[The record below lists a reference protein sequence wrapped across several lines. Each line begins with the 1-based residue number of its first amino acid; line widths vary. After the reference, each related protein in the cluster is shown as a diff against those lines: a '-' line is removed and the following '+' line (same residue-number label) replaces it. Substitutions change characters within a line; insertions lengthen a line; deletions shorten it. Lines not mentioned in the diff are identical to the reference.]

1 MGGDPAAAA
10 AASVVLGR
18 RGDTHFHG
26 RHRESRRSPQQR
38 SQQRQHPQERGA
50 QGGGSSYQGAARQ
63 IGGGIAGDWRSC
75 PHGRGGSPGA
85 RVRWRH
91 DGGWVCPGAS
101 TGGTTVIASAF
112 SRRVTQA
119 SFAPGGQQGGATQS
133 GTSAGALRCWRVGVL
148 RCWGGLLG
156 AWSWWG
162 ALFLVGRWNP
172 HAGCG
177 SPRGIGAV
185 GLRGGRAWRCGEP
198 LEFVADG
205 GGGEPPGV
213 RGGSYRSH
221 RIPWGTKGGGEPP
234 EFMTDGRCRR
244 PGARGRK
251 LPEPQGSE
259 GRGGAWGAAGVR
271 DGRKV
276 PGAARACGRKPPEP
290 QNPAGHEG
298 CADFPGRSRRTPRGM
313 KAAES
318 RWSSWRTERRG
329 AGGVRGR
336 QDASRSR
343 SRYSAVNATAR
354 SSSRD
359 RSARARAARAPGT
372 EPSACVSRPR
382 AGAPVLPRARRS
394 TSRAAI

>member
-133 GTSAGALRCWRVGVL
+133 GTSAGVLRCWRVGVL

-198 LEFVADG
+198 LEF
-205 GGGEPPGV
+205 
-213 RGGSYRSH
+213 RGGR
-221 RIPWGTKGGGEPP
+221 
-234 EFMTDGRCRR
+234 
-244 PGARGRK
+244 RGRGAARSSGRE
-251 LPEPQGSE
+251 LPEPQDPVGHE
-259 GRGGAWGAAGVR
+259 GGRGAAGVR
-271 DGRKV
+271 DGRRGR
-276 PGAARACGRKPPEP
+276 GAARSSGRELPEP
-290 QNPAGHEG
+290 QDPVGHEG
-298 CADFPGRSRRTPRGM
+298 GRGAAGVHGGRKVPAPRSPRAEATGAAGLRGAWRGVGSRR
-313 KAAES
+313 
-318 RWSSWRTERRG
+318 SS
-329 AGGVRGR
+329 
-336 QDASRSR
+336 
-343 SRYSAVNATAR
+343 
-354 SSSRD
+354 
-359 RSARARAARAPGT
+359 
-372 EPSACVSRPR
+372 
-382 AGAPVLPRARRS
+382 
-394 TSRAAI
+394 